1 MLENTEGQSRE
12 TDKIEDTVKHNKNT
26 AQYVVDTTTVLYV
39 QANTNDIKT

>member
-26 AQYVVDTTTVLYV
+26 TEYVMKYPGNTMRTV
-39 QANTNDIKT
+39 